1 MIELKFTV
9 EKLNIVLLGLY
20 ELQSKVSMNIIL
32 ELQEEAKKQ
41 LSEQN
46 KAKE

>member
-20 ELQSKVSMNIIL
+20 ELPSKVSMNIIL